1 MDIPGVV
8 VVEGEEEE
16 EGVGVVVEVV
26 AVEAAAVGEVEVVG
40 SVFEPYY
47 DDNYL
52 DQLKERKR

>member
-8 VVEGEEEE
+8 VVEGEGEE
-16 EGVGVVVEVV
+16 EGVAVVVEVV